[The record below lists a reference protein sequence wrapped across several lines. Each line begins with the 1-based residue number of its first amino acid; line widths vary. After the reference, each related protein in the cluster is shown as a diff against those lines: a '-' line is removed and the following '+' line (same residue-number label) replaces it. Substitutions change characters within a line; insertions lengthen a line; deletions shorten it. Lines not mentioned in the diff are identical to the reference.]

1 METTLQDTLQ
11 FAELFGSMV
20 AFVEDKEIEYD
31 LPTSMEISTFLAA
44 VAFLKDIDDDKA
56 FLAISNEVARAIVKG
71 EFYLDNETII
81 KKDKD
86 TFFVDFV
93 SYLLSTIN
101 AESFATTVDGELM
114 KLVSSATKKGYE
126 ERDEAHIGLCES
138 IFKSGDDEF
147 DMAPI
152 YDDASNVLKGFNS

>member
-56 FLAISNEVARAIVKG
+56 FLAISNEIARAIVKG

-81 KKDKD
+81 KKDED
-86 TFFVDFV
+86 TYFVDFV

-101 AESFATTVDGELM
+101 AESFATTVDKELM

-126 ERDEAHIGLCES
+126 ARDEARMGLCES
-138 IFKSGDDEF
+138 IFKRGDDEF